1 MKTKCIDYIVAVIWY
16 LFWKIIQVNSSALID
31 LENKIEEIVL
41 TERTETMIP
50 LLYLTLTLMA
60 FYGPNAEIL
69 GNIKLNIW
77 HHQSQI
83 FDIETFVWNLLIL
96 FFVDILSFVANGLL
110 VWKYCNVNVLAVLLK
125 IQKSFWFFMANCEA
139 LLLMLVSMKCHNFIS
154 ETQIWQITIF
164 YLRILKSSQLV
175 VEMILLLNLIGYTE
189 IILMK

>member
-1 MKTKCIDYIVAVIWY
+1 M
-16 LFWKIIQVNSSALID
+16 
-31 LENKIEEIVL
+31 L
-41 TERTETMIP
+41 TERTETIIP
-50 LLYLTLTLMA
+50 LVYLTLTLMA
-60 FYGPNAEIL
+60 FYGPKAEIL

-77 HHQSQI
+77 HHQSRI
-83 FDIETFVWNLLIL
+83 LDIETFVWNLLLL